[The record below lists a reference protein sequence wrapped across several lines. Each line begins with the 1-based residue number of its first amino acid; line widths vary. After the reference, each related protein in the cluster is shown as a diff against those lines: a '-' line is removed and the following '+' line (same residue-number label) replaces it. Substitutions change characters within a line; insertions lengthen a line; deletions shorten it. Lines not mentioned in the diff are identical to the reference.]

1 VVVGNYL
8 IDREIGRGGMGVVY
22 AATHRVLGKRA
33 AIKVLANPDQDVE
46 RFFNE
51 GRAAMSIEH
60 PNVVRVFDVGRASD
74 GRAYIAME
82 LLDGE
87 SLSAR
92 LRRGALPVRTA
103 VGIALQIAEALIAV
117 HAVEIIHR
125 DLKPENVIVCGDRIK
140 LVDFGVAKLTG
151 PLAGPVRTISG
162 ALVGTPIYMS
172 PEQCEGVRELDAR
185 SDLYSL
191 GCVLYAMLAGLPP
204 FTSSGTGA
212 LISMHMFKEPPML
225 RTACP
230 TASSALAGVVAR
242 LLAKSPA
249 ERFQSAREVAR
260 ALADPAMVELSDT
273 ASADATADSIPVAKS
288 ITPPDI
294 VVVTDAGTTPRSD
307 TPAGAPAKSKSRR
320 VVLRSIAIAVAVV
333 AIGVPIAVVIGK
345 TSSRG
350 EPNAV
355 RTADAA
361 VVVPVVVVDAGDPGS
376 VDAPIAPVVDVV
388 AETVTIT
395 LVNAPSSTEAHIG
408 GKPFGVGPRIVVPRG
423 DREVILV
430 LSRDGYR
437 SRSIP
442 ITPNADRSIDAK
454 LESRGRRPDDGQPTN
469 DMLDLP

>member
-1 VVVGNYL
+1 MVVGNYL

-82 LLDGE
+82 LLEGE
-87 SLSAR
+87 SLASR
-92 LRRGALPVRTA
+92 LRRGPLPVRVA
-103 VGIALQIAEALIAV
+103 VGLAQQIAEALVAV

-125 DLKPENVIVCGDRIK
+125 DLKPENVIVIGDRIK

-151 PLAGPVRTISG
+151 QLAGPVRTISG

-172 PEQCEGVRELDAR
+172 PEQCEGIRELDAR

-212 LISMHMFKEPPML
+212 LISMHMFKEPPLL

-230 TASSALAGVVAR
+230 TASAALAAVVAR

-249 ERFQSAREVAR
+249 DRFQNAREVAR
-260 ALADPAMVELSDT
+260 ALADPAMIELSDT
-273 ASADATADSIPVAKS
+273 ASADATADSIPIAPS
-288 ITPPDI
+288 ADAPQN
-294 VVVTDAGTTPRSD
+294 VVVTDPGTTAHRDAP
-307 TPAGAPAKSKSRR
+307 PANPAKSRR
-320 VVLRSIAIAVAVV
+320 VVLRAIAIAVAAI
-333 AIGVPIAVVIGK
+333 AIGVPIAVVA
-345 TSSRG
+345 TSSG
-350 EPNAV
+350 AEPSV
-355 RTADAA
+355 QTSDAA
-361 VVVPVVVVDAGDPGS
+361 LVAPVAVVDAADSAP
-376 VDAPIAPVVDVV
+376 VDAPIAPVVDEV
-388 AETVTIT
+388 ADTVTIT
-395 LVNAPSSTEAHIG
+395 LVNAPPSTEAHIG
-408 GKPFGVGPRIVVPRG
+408 GKPFGVGPRIVIPRG

-454 LESRGRRPDDGQPTN
+454 LESRRRPPDGDQPTN
-469 DMLDLP
+469 EMLELP